1 MKESLIRL
9 QLQRLKLLRHDG
21 RSYEGEDLRKKIS
34 RELGFY
40 HGPMLRVFREE
51 LDKAGPDDESSVGKS
66 EDSIIFERTKQ
77 RFVNCPLTGT
87 QQFVVRGERKASVP
101 SGAGA
106 EEGGYLPPLQAEC
119 QMRS

>member
-21 RSYEGEDLRKKIS
+21 RSYEGAELRKKIS

-51 LDKAGPDDESSVGKS
+51 LEKVGSDDESSVGKS

-77 RFVNCPLTGT
+77 GL
-87 QQFVVRGERKASVP
+87 
-101 SGAGA
+101 
-106 EEGGYLPPLQAEC
+106 
-119 QMRS
+119 